1 MSNEEERVKRVKK
14 TKGRKERRNYSR
26 NEVGERLMGVRGGL
40 GWGWEVERGG
50 ESGRED
56 GRRDASEWK

>member
-1 MSNEEERVKRVKK
+1 VKK
-14 TKGRKERRNYSR
+14 TKGRKERRNDSR